1 MKSSGVVIKSLMW
14 LFERMKTGRHIA
26 QPAPTQRRLVLY
38 VLDQDG
44 NGLDDLNLDL
54 DYLMNTEIFGSG
66 YEEDE
71 DEDEDDNSLLDE
83 LDEDEDDQDFDN
95 DEEDL
100 VN

>member
-1 MKSSGVVIKSLMW
+1 MW

-54 DYLMNTEIFGSG
+54 VAAVL
-66 YEEDE
+66 
-71 DEDEDDNSLLDE
+71 
-83 LDEDEDDQDFDN
+83 FDN
-95 DEEDL
+95 ADDVL
-100 VN
+100 